1 MRAALFALWALFRL
15 QRAEPST
22 LDFPVAFSLFYG
34 YTLRLL
40 LPNRPVAA
48 TAGRGPPALP
58 A

>member
-15 QRAEPST
+15 QRAEPSIV
-22 LDFPVAFSLFYG
+22 DFPLAVSLFFG

-40 LPNRPVAA
+40 RPNRPVAA